1 MQKHRLQRFL
11 SAMAVGAVI
20 AIAPVFSTAEE
31 DSAELPQP
39 TQRSPEQ
46 TTSTNAP
53 TPQSKKPATLKR
65 QEKNQRGDDV
75 FKPSEQISEDFA
87 APLPVDI

>member
-1 MQKHRLQRFL
+1 MQKHRLQRFFRPL
-11 SAMAVGAVI
+11 TVGAII

-31 DSAELPQP
+31 NPAELPQP
-39 TQRSPEQ
+39 AQPSPEQ
-46 TTSTNAP
+46 AAP
-53 TPQSKKPATLKR
+53 TTAPAPQAQKPATLKR
-65 QEKNQRGDDV
+65 QEKNQRGTDV